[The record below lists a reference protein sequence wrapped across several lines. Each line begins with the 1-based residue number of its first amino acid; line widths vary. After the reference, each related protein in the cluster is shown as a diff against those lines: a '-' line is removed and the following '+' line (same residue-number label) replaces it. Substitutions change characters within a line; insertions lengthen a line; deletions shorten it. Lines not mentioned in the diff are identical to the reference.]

1 MRKLTLSICICLI
14 TFFANAQTSPIMV
27 CNATGSTCAPFFN
40 LDTAISHASNGDY
53 IYLPGGNY
61 TISDTIKK
69 ELHIYGTGIVADSS
83 LYIGGVTTINSNLV
97 FSPLSSNSSVTG
109 IITNNITL
117 ESPSNALNFTITR
130 AKANEIYLNVL
141 SGAIYIK
148 QNLILTGV
156 KGNSVSNSNILI
168 ANNIFPKGDLLS
180 QVPGYNCYNQ
190 IYYIRGA
197 CIGMLNGATIKN
209 NVIFPSSPTVYG
221 FTYTDCGYNS
231 DCGTYFMYL
240 VASYTNLQNCIIKNN
255 IFKTYNNVT
264 DAVAWLAYPS
274 SSNNV
279 FNNNLI
285 TPSGYSGYNAS
296 LSFAG
301 ASSQSFNMVDS
312 SVSHAFDSLLNC
324 DYGNQVGMASQ
335 FKLQVKST
343 SLGHNAGDDNT
354 DVGIFGGTSPW
365 KAGAIPSNPHIYYKL
380 INGTTNTNGDL
391 PVNIKA
397 RGEN

>member
-1 MRKLTLSICICLI
+1 MKRITLSICICLF
-14 TFFANAQTSPIMV
+14 TFLANAQTSPIMV
-27 CNATGSTCAPFFN
+27 CNASGTTCAPYFN
-40 LDTAISHASNGDY
+40 LDTAIAHAINGDY

-117 ESPSNALNFTITR
+117 ESPSNALNFTLTR
-130 AKANEIYLNVL
+130 TKANEIYLNIL

-148 QNLILTGV
+148 QNLILIGV
-156 KGNSVSNSNILI
+156 RGNSVNNSNILI
-168 ANNIFPKGDLLS
+168 ANNIFPNGDITSSAIGMYCYS
-180 QVPGYNCYNQ
+180 QAW
-190 IYYIRGA
+190 YYRGA
-197 CIGMLNGATIKN
+197 CIGYLNGATIKN
-209 NVIFPSSPTVYG
+209 NVIFPKTSTNYG
-221 FTYTDCGYNS
+221 FTYTECGYNS
-231 DCGTYFMYL
+231 DCGTYYMYL
-240 VASYTNLQNCIIKNN
+240 IVSYTDLQNCILKNN
-255 IFKTYNNVT
+255 IFKSYNT
-264 DAVAWLAYPS
+264 LTGVA
-274 SSNNV
+274 SSNNI

-285 TPSGYSGYNAS
+285 SPTGYSGFQPTVI
-296 LSFAG
+296 FAG
-301 ASSQSFNMVDS
+301 ASTQSYTLIDS
-312 SVSHAFDSLLNC
+312 SINHTFDSLLNC
-324 DYGNQVGMASQ
+324 DNGSQVGMANQ
-335 FKLQVKST
+335 FKLQLKNT
-343 SLGHNAGDDNT
+343 SLGHNAGDDGT